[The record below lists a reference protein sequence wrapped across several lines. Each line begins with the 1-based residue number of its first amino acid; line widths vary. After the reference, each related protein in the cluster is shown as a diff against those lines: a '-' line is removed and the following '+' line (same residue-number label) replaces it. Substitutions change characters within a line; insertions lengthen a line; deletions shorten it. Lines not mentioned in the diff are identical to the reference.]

1 MILIVI
7 EYCSLGLHFTHYSKY
22 SVRFIHT
29 TTSHRPTVCTRYLLV
44 YVQYCAQL
52 QCTTVYKYY
61 IISN

>member
-44 YVQYCAQL
+44 YYVQYCAQL
-52 QCTTVYKYY
+52 HCT
-61 IISN
+61 I